1 MTFFLYFLAS
11 FSRRVFE
18 VILCHFFAPK
28 LTYFGSLLGARGP
41 PKCPKDGPSN
51 SKIGTRTSRF
61 PHRPPQGSQH
71 GAQRVILGAVL
82 ITFGSHFGHLRHI
95 LRIGHTSFVFSWDV
109 MGYREKFTF
118 GSPSGHFCSTFG
130 HMLTFVVVSRGMS
143 WDIAEIRLSPSLSR
157 VLGPWD
163 PLLRDSYDSLVR
175 HVCPCMETQ
184 GPQ

>member
-1 MTFFLYFLAS
+1 M
-11 FSRRVFE
+11 
-18 VILCHFFAPK
+18 
-28 LTYFGSLLGARGP
+28 
-41 PKCPKDGPSN
+41 PKDGPSD
-51 SKIGTRTSRF
+51 SKIGTRTSWF
-61 PHRPPQGSQH
+61 PSFSEKTQNGVPIRNCWGSL
-71 GAQRVILGAVL
+71 VSKV
-82 ITFGSHFGHLRHI
+82 SHFGHFWEPFWSLLRHI
-95 LRIGHTSFVFSWDV
+95 LRIFHTSFVFSWDV